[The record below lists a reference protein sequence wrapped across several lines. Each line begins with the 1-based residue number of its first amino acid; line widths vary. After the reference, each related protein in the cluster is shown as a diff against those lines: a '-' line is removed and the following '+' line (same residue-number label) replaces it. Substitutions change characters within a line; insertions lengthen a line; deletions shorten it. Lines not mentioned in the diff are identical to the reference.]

1 VVVLDYSNPLLII
14 PSEIMLSSNMWVKF
28 SLAIGLLLS
37 AGCVN
42 TTESGANFT
51 SNFKFTGAV
60 TSVRNLQQ
68 NQAVGTTI
76 HLRGKVGAHAPLLGG
91 QVYELT
97 DETGKIWVLT
107 QEKPPNP
114 GDEVVI
120 KGQVRF
126 KSIPLNGKEQGS
138 VYIEQQEQVEHTPAK
153 TISS

>member
-1 VVVLDYSNPLLII
+1 ML
-14 PSEIMLSSNMWVKF
+14 PSKIWITF
-28 SLAIGLLLS
+28 GLAIGLLLG
-37 AGCVN
+37 AGCTSTN
-42 TTESGANFT
+42 ESGANFT

-60 TSVRNLQQ
+60 TSVRSLQQ
-68 NQAVGTTI
+68 NQAIGTTI

-107 QEKPPNP
+107 QETPPNP

-138 VYIEQQEQVEHTPAK
+138 IYVEQQEQVERTPAK